1 MLNTAERYFEETTSF
16 EIADDVS
23 VKDTSPVFYTL
34 NLIGNH
40 RKTSVILLLDKLQ
53 RADFDVI
60 LSHFSGMN
68 QFVLIKILRDLE
80 ADCIIKRVTL
90 GEYGEEN
97 YHVKYRLT
105 YTGRRL
111 IPIIDELDSWGK
123 EQRRHKALI
132 SY

>member
-1 MLNTAERYFEETTSF
+1 
-16 EIADDVS
+16 
-23 VKDTSPVFYTL
+23 
-34 NLIGNH
+34 
-40 RKTSVILLLDKLQ
+40 
-53 RADFDVI
+53 
-60 LSHFSGMN
+60 MN

-97 YHVKYRLT
+97 YHVAYRLT